1 MRTAN
6 NSLSV
11 QGEDKFEINSPKC
24 PIVLLTHPALPPPV
38 VTTSSYGSTI
48 AGSVCTLVCMVK
60 VVDGP
65 IAVPDGM
72 KDMEEFFLM
81 EPLTELCQVETAF

>member
-24 PIVLLTHPALPPPV
+24 LIVLLTHPALPPPV

-60 VVDGP
+60 VVDGRWTGSCP
-65 IAVPDGM
+65 
-72 KDMEEFFLM
+72 
-81 EPLTELCQVETAF
+81 